1 MVNAFEE
8 IQVALHKKEN
18 DWDYNMLWDIL
29 TDLIKSQNQEL
40 HTKEDFLAFFRKYFL
55 SPDGSLLMFGKDC
68 EHPNDS
74 LEVRMGL
81 QNKRRGHKAIF
92 IIVSD
97 VPELTDLLKQILR
110 KCSIIAIE
118 LRAKDFSDDVNVS
131 KSSVVSAI
139 LNGADN
145 SNNDVNQMQR
155 ILDLVHLAISLQLK
169 EALEQTDPSQKKQK
183 NYNTRNSVSV
193 GMNLVKNYEV
203 TDAEGNVY
211 IKGFRGEVDEK
222 KHSQDKHQIYDV
234 KFEDGLK
241 ETMDFEEVIGKEL
254 SRFILNLCFILFFFT
269 QIFHNVV
276 CIERYNRQMK
286 MFLDARVAKYFGDEL
301 YFGSVIDYSTDAS
314 WWRVKYDDKDEQ
326 DMDRCEIIQAMILRN
341 DHAQDDCFH

>member
-1 MVNAFEE
+1 
-8 IQVALHKKEN
+8 
-18 DWDYNMLWDIL
+18 MLWGIL
-29 TDLIKSQNQEL
+29 TDLIKSHHQEL

-68 EHPNDS
+68 EHQDYS

-81 QNKRRGHKAIF
+81 QNERRGHKAIF

-97 VPELTDLLKQILR
+97 VPELTRLLKRILR

-118 LRAKDFSDDVNVS
+118 LKAKDFSDDVNVS
-131 KSSVVSAI
+131 ESSVVSAI

-155 ILDLVHLAISLQLK
+155 ILDLVHLAISLQMK
-169 EALEQTDPSQKKQK
+169 EALEQTDPPQKKQK
-183 NYNTRNSVSV
+183 KHNTRKSATV
-193 GMNLVKNYEV
+193 GMNLVKNFQV
-203 TDAEGNVY
+203 TDEEGNVY
-211 IKGFRGEVDEK
+211 IKGSRGEVVEK
-222 KHSQDKHQIYDV
+222 KSQDEHYIYDV

-241 ETMDFEEVIGKEL
+241 ESMEFEEVIGKES
-254 SRFILNLCFILFFFT
+254 SRHILNLCFVLIFNPILSML
-269 QIFHNVV
+269 V

-286 MFLDARVAKYFGDEL
+286 MFLDARVAKYFGEKL
-301 YFGSVIDYSTDAS
+301 YFGSVIDYSTDES

-341 DHAQDDCFH
+341 DHAQDDRFH